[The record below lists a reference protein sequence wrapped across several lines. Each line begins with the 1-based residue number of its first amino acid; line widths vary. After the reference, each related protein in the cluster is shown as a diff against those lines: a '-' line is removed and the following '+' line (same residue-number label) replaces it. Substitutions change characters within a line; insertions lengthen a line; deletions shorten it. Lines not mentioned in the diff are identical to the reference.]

1 MPKDKKSSYSGNGIG
16 LITVILIFTSAMS
29 AWAENASSSGQVT
42 LLFYDRNGKELSF
55 DDVKNVSNNQYD
67 KSSKSNDG
75 EGYDNDALVDPTNL
89 RALKNSPVLFA
100 SGKNLAFKLT
110 DKPIALALDWPTEPL
125 GFSMIILDNGGRGF
139 TQSATINFT
148 YQAAVDAKRRLD
160 KGLAARPNYQ
170 RSDEFKKAY
179 AAMESHLKDGNDSL
193 DQAVIGKEGQL
204 ALDYLAVADGLML
217 REYGM
222 QMAVANK
229 EKITPWLGLTIDT
242 PKNYKENIDMAVKIT
257 KPYGWIRVVFDPGP
271 PSVYTDLI
279 AYAKSKGLKI
289 LGQPVDSSYDKKF
302 TRKQY
307 VQRFKDYMAA
317 FPDVDAWEVGNEING
332 DWLTPEIPQKVAEVA
347 AYCKSMHKT
356 TVLTFFYQ
364 INTGGPEKWSM
375 FTWINEH
382 LPQSTRDNIDVV
394 LISLYEEQA
403 PLGIAFDQVM
413 TQLRAEFPKQKIGIG
428 ELGYWIKGQR
438 AWWEL
443 SKENAMFDG
452 LVATASKYYPASFGY
467 EGSVG
472 GCFWWNFVRE
482 FKTEPRLQKVV
493 SDFRDEIK
501 DSK

>member
-1 MPKDKKSSYSGNGIG
+1 
-16 LITVILIFTSAMS
+16 
-29 AWAENASSSGQVT
+29 
-42 LLFYDRNGKELSF
+42 
-55 DDVKNVSNNQYD
+55 
-67 KSSKSNDG
+67 
-75 EGYDNDALVDPTNL
+75 
-89 RALKNSPVLFA
+89 
-100 SGKNLAFKLT
+100 
-110 DKPIALALDWPTEPL
+110 
-125 GFSMIILDNGGRGF
+125 
-139 TQSATINFT
+139 
-148 YQAAVDAKRRLD
+148 
-160 KGLAARPNYQ
+160 
-170 RSDEFKKAY
+170 
-179 AAMESHLKDGNDSL
+179 
-193 DQAVIGKEGQL
+193 
-204 ALDYLAVADGLML
+204 ML

-222 QMAVANK
+222 QLAVANK
-229 EKITPWLGLTIDT
+229 EKITPWLGLTIDI
-242 PKNYKENIDMAVKIT
+242 PKNYKENIDMAAQIT
-257 KPYGWIRVVFDPGP
+257 APYGWIRIVFDPGP

-302 TRKQY
+302 TKKQY
-307 VQRFKDYMAA
+307 IQRFKDYMAA
-317 FPDVDAWEVGNEING
+317 FPDIDAWEVGNEING
-332 DWLTPEIPQKVAEVA
+332 NWLTPEIPQKVAEVA

-394 LISLYEEQA
+394 LVSLYEEQA

-452 LVATASKYYPASFGY
+452 LIATASKYYPASFGY

-493 SDFRDEIK
+493 SDFREKIK
-501 DSK
+501 NSKGKE